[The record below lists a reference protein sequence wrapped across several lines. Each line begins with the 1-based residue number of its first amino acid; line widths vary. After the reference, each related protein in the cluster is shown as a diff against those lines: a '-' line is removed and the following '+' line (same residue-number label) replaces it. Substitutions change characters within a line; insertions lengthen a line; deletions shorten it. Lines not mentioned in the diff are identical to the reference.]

1 MRVNNVQRTNAVP
14 HKALHV
20 CCENLYRYNKKDVSL
35 CQRKLADTKF
45 VDVIIDSQGLLAI
58 KEKMTD
64 VLQRI
69 QSFSLLPQENA
80 VAFNAIGEKTPKFK
94 FFYSTKEEA
103 KDVWT
108 SLNKKTR
115 GSSLDMY
122 TNTALWLD
130 GELSKL
136 NKR

>member
-1 MRVNNVQRTNAVP
+1 MRVNNNVQKINAIP

-20 CCENLYRYNKKDVSL
+20 RCENLYQYNKQDVSL

-69 QSFSLLPQENA
+69 QSFSLFKEEQ
-80 VAFNAIGEKTPKFK
+80 AIGINVDNGNEKTYKIK
-94 FFYSTKEEA
+94 YDSYEEA
-103 KDVWT
+103 KNSWKDLYET
-108 SLNKKTR
+108 YYTKALEGYTKAALLLENF
-115 GSSLDMY
+115 LD
-122 TNTALWLD
+122 
-130 GELSKL
+130 K
-136 NKR
+136 